1 MGKLNFDALNIVL
14 LVLSIALVLTGNVS
28 LYFLAGGFF
37 FFFAFRLVSR
47 DTYSRQRE
55 NAAFCGFFI
64 NLKNRLFGPRAPRA
78 YQAKPTPAPKDP
90 TKKVF
95 KCPNCKQKLRVP
107 KGKGK
112 IMITC
117 TYCGHKFQ
125 KRT

>member
-1 MGKLNFDALNIVL
+1 MGKLNFDTLNIVL
-14 LVLSIALVLTGNVS
+14 LVLSVALVLTGNVG
-28 LYFLAGGFF
+28 LYFMAGGFF

-55 NAAFCGFFI
+55 NMAFCGFFI
-64 NLKNRLFGPRAPRA
+64 HLKNRLFGPRAPRP
-78 YQAKPTPAPKDP
+78 AKAKPAPKDP

-95 KCPNCKQKLRVP
+95 KCPKCKQKLRVP

-117 TYCGHKFQ
+117 TYCGNKFE